1 MNNDAMI
8 EYWNGAAGQKWV
20 DQSDRLDAML
30 GQFAD
35 GVLDAAAIQ
44 SGERALDIGCGAG
57 VLTLGATAQSGGA
70 VGSLGVDVST
80 PLLAL
85 ARKRA
90 AEAGSPATFEQA
102 DASAYTAEYKFDL
115 MISRFGVMF
124 FEDPAAAFANIR
136 AQIRTGGRMAF
147 MCWQALSLNDWAFAP
162 FQAALPLLKEA
173 PPSPDPTAPGPFAFA
188 DKERLADILTEAGW
202 RNSSIEPF
210 ETEITLPGND
220 VETSARF
227 MLQLGPLSRLI
238 AEQDL
243 DPQSILSAVTDRLAE
258 NAEPDGRVKMKSA
271 CWLVQA
277 NA

>member
-44 SGERALDIGCGAG
+44 TGERALDIGCGAG
-57 VLTLGATAQSGGA
+57 VLTLGATAQSGGSI
-70 VGSLGVDVST
+70 GSLGVDVST

-90 AEAGSPATFEQA
+90 AEAESPATFEHG
-102 DASAYTAEYKFDL
+102 DASVYTADDKLDL

-124 FEDPAAAFANIR
+124 FDDPAAAFANIR

-147 MCWQALSLNDWAFAP
+147 MCWQALPLNDWAFAP
-162 FQAALPLLKEA
+162 FQAALPLLREA

-188 DKERLADILTEAGW
+188 DKDRVAGILTEAGW
-202 RNSSIEPF
+202 QNSSIEPF
-210 ETEITLPGND
+210 ETEITLPGDD

-243 DPQSILSAVTDRLAE
+243 DPQTILNAVIDKLSEHAE
-258 NAEPDGRVKMKSA
+258 TDGRIKMKSA

>member
-30 GQFAD
+30 AQYAD

-44 SGERALDIGCGAG
+44 PGERALDVGCGAG
-57 VLTLGATAQSGGA
+57 ALTLGATARASGTA
-70 VGSLGVDVST
+70 GSLGVDVSA

-90 AEAGSPATFEQA
+90 SDAGSPATFEQA
-102 DASAYTAEYKFDL
+102 DASAYSSDDQLDL

-124 FEDPAAAFANIR
+124 FDEPDAAFANIR
-136 AQIRTGGRMAF
+136 VQVRSGGRMAF
-147 MCWQALSLNDWAFAP
+147 MCWQALTLNDWAFAP

-188 DKERLADILTEAGW
+188 DKDRVASILTKSGW
-202 RNSSIEPF
+202 QNVSIEPF
-210 ETEITLPGND
+210 ETDIQLPGET
-220 VETSARF
+220 VETSAQF

-243 DPQSILSAVTDRLAE
+243 DPQTILDAVMDRLAGHTQS
-258 NAEPDGRVKMKSA
+258 DGRVTMKSA

-277 NA
+277 EA

>member
-35 GVLDAAAIQ
+35 GVLDAAAVQ

-57 VLTLGATAQSGGA
+57 VLTLAATAQSGGA

-90 AEAGSPATFEQA
+90 AEVGSPATFEQA
-102 DASAYTAEYKFDL
+102 DASAYTAEYKLDL

-147 MCWQALSLNDWAFAP
+147 MCWQALPLNDWAFAP
-162 FQAALPLLKEA
+162 FQAALPLLNEA

-188 DKERLADILTEAGW
+188 DKERVAGILTEAGW

-210 ETEITLPGND
+210 ETEITLPGDD

-243 DPQSILSAVTDRLAE
+243 DPQTILTAVVDKLSE
-258 NAEPDGRVKMKSA
+258 HAEPDGLVKMKSA

>member
-44 SGERALDIGCGAG
+44 TGERALDIGCGAG
-57 VLTLGATAQSGGA
+57 VLTLGATAQSGGS

-90 AEAGSPATFEQA
+90 AEAESPAMFEHG
-102 DASAYTAEYKFDL
+102 DASVYTADDKLNL

-124 FEDPAAAFANIR
+124 FDDPAAAFANIR

-147 MCWQALSLNDWAFAP
+147 MCWQALPLNDWAFAP
-162 FQAALPLLKEA
+162 FQAALPLLREA

-188 DKERLADILTEAGW
+188 DKDRVAGILTEAGW
-202 RNSSIEPF
+202 QNSSIEPF
-210 ETEITLPGND
+210 ETEITLPGDD

-243 DPQSILSAVTDRLAE
+243 DPQTILGAVIDKLSEHAE
-258 NAEPDGRVKMKSA
+258 TDGRIKMKST

>member
-44 SGERALDIGCGAG
+44 TGERALDIGCGAG
-57 VLTLGATAQSGGA
+57 VLTLGATAQSGGSI
-70 VGSLGVDVST
+70 GSLGVDVST

-90 AEAGSPATFEQA
+90 AEAESPATFEHG
-102 DASAYTAEYKFDL
+102 DASVYTANDKLDL

-124 FEDPAAAFANIR
+124 FDDPAAAFANIR

-147 MCWQALSLNDWAFAP
+147 MCWQALPLNDWAFAP
-162 FQAALPLLKEA
+162 FQAALPLLREA

-188 DKERLADILTEAGW
+188 DKDRVAGILTEAGW
-202 RNSSIEPF
+202 QNSSIEPF
-210 ETEITLPGND
+210 ETEITLPGDD

-243 DPQSILSAVTDRLAE
+243 DPQTILGAVIDKLSEHAE
-258 NAEPDGRVKMKSA
+258 TDGRIKMKSA

>member
-44 SGERALDIGCGAG
+44 KGERALDIGCGAG
-57 VLTLGATAQSGGA
+57 VLTLGATAQSGRS

-80 PLLAL
+80 PLLGL

-90 AEAGSPATFEQA
+90 AEAESPARFEQG
-102 DASAYTAEYKFDL
+102 DASVYTADDKLDL

-124 FEDPAAAFANIR
+124 FDEPAAAFANIR

-147 MCWQALSLNDWAFAP
+147 MCWQALPLNDWAFAP
-162 FQAALPLLKEA
+162 FQAALPLLREA

-188 DKERLADILTEAGW
+188 DKDRVAGILTEAGW
-202 RNSSIEPF
+202 QNSSIEPF
-210 ETEITLPGND
+210 ETEITLPGDD

-243 DPQSILSAVTDRLAE
+243 DPQTILNAVIDKLSEHAE
-258 NAEPDGRVKMKSA
+258 TDGRIKMKSA